1 MIPEAVKSSIVAQLK
16 EAIVDVTPVS
26 GGSINMVYC
35 LQTAT
40 EKFLLKLNSCV
51 QFPGMFQREAEGL
64 LAMAKTGTIA
74 VPDVLLQN
82 EVGDKGLLLMEWID
96 TRRSTPGASA
106 LLGKQVAQMHRSTA
120 EDFGLDTDNYMGSL
134 PQSNKRH
141 SKWSDFFTNERLM
154 PMVKMAAG
162 KRLLNSDD
170 QQNFEQLYKNLPHLF
185 EEEQPSLIHGDLWGG
200 NYLISED
207 EKPYLID
214 PAVSYGH
221 REFDIAMTTLF
232 GGFSQEFYIA
242 YNETF
247 PLTKG
252 WQQRLDLWN
261 LYPLL
266 VHLNLFGKGYLG
278 QVRDCLHEYI

>member
-185 EEEQPSLIHGDLWGG
+185 EEERPSLIHGDLWGG

-242 YNETF
+242 YNEAF